1 MTESPDYDDN
11 LVILE
16 YTLVANRKNVIKGDV
31 DKKKILWKK
40 DKDICYEIVTPTYFI
55 HNNLCDM

>member
-31 DKKKILWKK
+31 DKKKF
-40 DKDICYEIVTPTYFI
+40 YERKIKTYVMK
-55 HNNLCDM
+55 L